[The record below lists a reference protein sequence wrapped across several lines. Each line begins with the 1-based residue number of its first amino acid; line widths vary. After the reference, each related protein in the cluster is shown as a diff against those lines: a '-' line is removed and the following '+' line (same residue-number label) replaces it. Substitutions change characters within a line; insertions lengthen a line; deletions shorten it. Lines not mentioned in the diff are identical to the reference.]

1 MEKVAQPALLP
12 LWKKK
17 PSEKSDLNLTRF
29 DITVEFTNNTETFP
43 RDPLLAILCI

>member
-17 PSEKSDLNLTRF
+17 PSEKSDLNLTH
-29 DITVEFTNNTETFP
+29 DLTS
-43 RDPLLAILCI
+43 L